1 MKTPKILIA
10 VPCMDSVAAQFSQA
24 LAMLEKEG
32 QCLVSFVIGSLIY
45 NSRNDLAKQAM
56 KFECDFILWLD
67 SDMVFPPETLK
78 HLLKRIN
85 ESGAD
90 LISGLYFRRV
100 APFTPVAYDKL
111 EIKDGKAA
119 WSDYTGPLTGLQE
132 VAGVGFGCVLMK
144 TDMLLEMAAQYGDFF
159 GPIYN
164 VGEDL
169 AFCWRARQLG
179 YKIFLDTDLK
189 LGHVGHTVF
198 TQQYY
203 EALRED
209 KPNESKS

>member
-1 MKTPKILIA
+1 MEKTPKILIA

-32 QCLVSFVIGSLIY
+32 HCLVSFVIGSLIY
-45 NSRNDLAKQAM
+45 NSRNDLVKQALHY
-56 KFECDFILWLD
+56 ECDYILWLD

-78 HLLKRIN
+78 YLLK
-85 ESGAD
+85 EMDETGAD
-90 LISGLYFRRV
+90 MISGLYFRRC
-100 APFTPVAYDKL
+100 APFSPVAFDTL
-111 EIKDGKAA
+111 EIKDGKAS
-119 WSDYTGPLTGLQE
+119 WTDYTGELTGLHE
-132 VAGVGFGCVLMK
+132 VGGVGFGCVLQK
-144 TDMLLEMAAQYGDFF
+144 TGMLLDMAATYGDFF
-159 GPIYN
+159 GPISN

-179 YKIFLDTDLK
+179 YKIMLDCNLK

-203 EALRED
+203 EALKGD
-209 KPNESKS
+209 ALI

>member
-32 QCLVSFVIGSLIY
+32 HCLVSFVIGSLIY

-56 KFECDFILWLD
+56 KFECDYILWLD

-78 HLLKRIN
+78 HLLKRLD
-85 ESGAD
+85 ETGAD

-100 APFTPVAYDKL
+100 APFTPVAFSEL
-111 EIKDGKAA
+111 EIKEDIAT
-119 WSDYTGPLTGLQE
+119 WRDYTGELSG
-132 VAGVGFGCVLMK
+132 VHDIAGVGFGCVLMK
-144 TDMLLEMAAQYGDFF
+144 TDMLLDMAATFGDFF
-159 GPIYN
+159 GPIGKL
-164 VGEDL
+164 GEDL
-169 AFCWRARQLG
+169 SFCWRARQLG
-179 YKIFLDTDLK
+179 YKLMLDTDLK
-189 LGHVGHTVF
+189 LGHVGHAVF

-203 EALRED
+203 EALKEI
-209 KPNESKS
+209 

>member
-1 MKTPKILIA
+1 MEKTPKILIA

-32 QCLVSFVIGSLIY
+32 HCLVSFVIGSLIY
-45 NSRNDLAKQAM
+45 NSRNDLAKQALHY
-56 KFECDFILWLD
+56 ECDYILWLD

-78 HLLKRIN
+78 YLLK
-85 ESGAD
+85 EMDETGAD
-90 LISGLYFRRV
+90 MISGLYFRRC
-100 APFTPVAYDKL
+100 APFSPVAFDTL
-111 EIKDGKAA
+111 EIKDGKAS
-119 WSDYTGPLTGLQE
+119 WTDYTGELTGMHE
-132 VAGVGFGCVLMK
+132 VGGVGFGCVLQK
-144 TDMLLEMAAQYGDFF
+144 TGMLLDMAATYGDFF
-159 GPIYN
+159 GPIAN

-179 YKIFLDTDLK
+179 YKIMLDCNLK

-203 EALRED
+203 EALKGD
-209 KPNESKS
+209 ALI